1 MAKHEISR
9 AVLEDA
15 LNQADVELRENYS
28 GRGMYGDT
36 CIGVV
41 GEHDEL
47 ENFERE
53 LAKAATLD
61 KYKDHHPTD
70 YSDPEAVVETFI
82 EELDAIAGQRRSDS
96 MGMSSIYYYP
106 RLTITE
112 D

>member
-9 AVLEDA
+9 SVLEEV
-15 LNQADVELRENYS
+15 LENVDVELRETYS

-41 GEHDEL
+41 GEQSEL
-47 ENFERE
+47 ETFERE
-53 LAKAATLD
+53 LAKAATLE
-61 KYKDHHPTD
+61 KYGVDNMLSAEPVIED
-70 YSDPEAVVETFI
+70 FI
-82 EELDAIAGQRRSDS
+82 EELGAIADSRRTDS
-96 MGMSSIYYYP
+96 MGMSTIYYYP

>member
-9 AVLEDA
+9 SVLEEV
-15 LNQADVELRENYS
+15 LENVDVELREDYS

-61 KYKDHHPTD
+61 KYNGL
-70 YSDPEAVVETFI
+70 SNMAVAEDVIEDFI
-82 EELDAIAGQRRSDS
+82 EELEAIAGQRRSDS

-106 RLTITE
+106 RLTVTE